1 VNKGS
6 RFDLR
11 VHDDVGRSKLNID
24 SHVVLR
30 REFQELFWQNW
41 SWNAALLKSWQQR
54 HSVVASA
61 HEFVSISKIDSLVI
75 QAIM

>member
-1 VNKGS
+1 MNKGS

-11 VHDDVGRSKLNID
+11 VHDDGGRSKFNIG
-24 SHVVLR
+24 SHVVFR
-30 REFQELFWQNW
+30 REIQELFWQNW
-41 SWNAALLKSWQQR
+41 SWKEALLKSWQQR